1 MISIDKVLVSI
12 TKDALILWNG
22 FTIEFYSFN
31 KLSKINNWNS
41 DKFFVNSSI
50 IKISIWGQTIDKYPP
65 IFVFCAML
73 LRISLSTNYM
83 ESFWIK
89 NNTDKTA
96 KPIWLSQ
103 NKIKSKMNKVSKYV
117 KKFHKNKKAK
127 KKVEHTFK

>member
-1 MISIDKVLVSI
+1 
-12 TKDALILWNG
+12 
-22 FTIEFYSFN
+22 
-31 KLSKINNWNS
+31 
-41 DKFFVNSSI
+41 
-50 IKISIWGQTIDKYPP
+50 
-65 IFVFCAML
+65 ML

-89 NNTDKTA
+89 NNTDKTP

-103 NKIKSKMNKVSKYV
+103 NKIKIKSKMKKVSKYV